1 VVYECA
7 SVSRDSLGGFGFRM
21 TRKYSLLLF
30 THIIVLRESD
40 MHAKHSAWIAV
51 ADTAASINPAI
62 REWGS
67 CKSFRSAIHDN
78 SPRLHGPISASPVVV
93 SSCGEQFQTAANHIF
108 LLFLY
113 SPNCFRFD

>member
-40 MHAKHSAWIAV
+40 LHAKHSAWIAV
-51 ADTAASINPAI
+51 ADTAASIFPAI
-62 REWGS
+62 IGKEWGS
-67 CKSFRSAIHDN
+67 CESFRSAIHN
-78 SPRLHGPISASPVVV
+78 HSPRLHGLISASPIVI
-93 SSCGEQFQTAANHIF
+93 STCGKQ
-108 LLFLY
+108 
-113 SPNCFRFD
+113 S